1 MMSGFSKSIILK
13 ALPVVAAISL
23 LFPAISFA
31 GFFGDHP
38 SYLKAASHLRHAR
51 HLLER
56 PDAPNVAGPEQ
67 AAIGQLDAAI
77 GEIKQAARD
86 DWKPADLPSINLHLD
101 FRGRMHEAM
110 KEMEKAQREIN
121 REEDDRAARG
131 LRNRATMHL
140 NQAIGL
146 LQQAM
151 SNKYMDGHL

>member
-1 MMSGFSKSIILK
+1 MSFPSNSIIQK
-13 ALPVVAAISL
+13 ALPIAAALSFVFPTVSL
-23 LFPAISFA
+23 A

-38 SYLKAASHLRHAR
+38 SYLHAASNLRHAR
-51 HLLER
+51 QLLER

-67 AAIGQLDAAI
+67 AAIREIDAAI
-77 GEIKQAARD
+77 AEIKQAARD
-86 DWKPADLPSINLHLD
+86 DWKPADLPSLNLHLD

-121 REEDDRAARG
+121 KEEDDRAARG

-140 NQAIGL
+140 NQAINL
-146 LQQAM
+146 VQQAM